1 MAKYRMKEDLKKL
14 VSRIRNGKSG
24 RKPKFRD
31 STNTQDH
38 NDLVRLC
45 HQARHLHIAHCL
57 LRGREMKQIERPR
70 EDNQPSDATIFKYI
84 QEYRPDGWKID
95 FVMHQSK
102 GLIRQDPEEM
112 QEAA

>member
-14 VSRIRNGKSG
+14 ASRIRNGKSG

-38 NDLVRLC
+38 NDLDRLRY
-45 HQARHLHIAHCL
+45 QFRHIHIAYCL
-57 LRGREMKQIERPR
+57 MRGRKMEQIERPR
-70 EDNQPSDATIFKYI
+70 EDNQPSDAQIQRYI
-84 QEYRPDGWKID
+84 EQYT
-95 FVMHQSK
+95 
-102 GLIRQDPEEM
+102 PEVEQ